1 MLGGHRPSPPRLIPA
16 HAGKTNLKR
25 NVVSAPWAHP
35 RSRGENVSVFSTDG
49 RPPGSSPLT
58 RGKPTRSPASPST
71 PRLIPAHAGKTPGR
85 PRRCPPATAHPRS
98 RGENGGVNVTLI
110 ETDGSSPL
118 TRGKPWSLRPVPSCG
133 RLIPAHAGK
142 TGGHVRPAPRPSA
155 HPRSRGENLLRAGKY
170 RLLVGSSPLTRGK
183 PTIAATHHNT
193 RRLIPAH
200 AGKTE
205 CHPMMLHADLAH
217 PRSRGENHRP
227 HA

>member
-58 RGKPTRSPASPST
+58 RGKHHPQERGRGPHG
-71 PRLIPAHAGKTPGR
+71 LIPAHAGKTPGR

-142 TGGHVRPAPRPSA
+142 TSCEPASTGSWWA
-155 HPRSRGENLLRAGKY
+155 HPRSRGENPPSRRRTITPG
-170 RLLVGSSPLTRGK
+170 GSSPLTRGK
-183 PTIAATHHNT
+183 RSVT
-193 RRLIPAH
+193 R
-200 AGKTE
+200 
-205 CHPMMLHADLAH
+205 
-217 PRSRGENHRP
+217 
-227 HA
+227 